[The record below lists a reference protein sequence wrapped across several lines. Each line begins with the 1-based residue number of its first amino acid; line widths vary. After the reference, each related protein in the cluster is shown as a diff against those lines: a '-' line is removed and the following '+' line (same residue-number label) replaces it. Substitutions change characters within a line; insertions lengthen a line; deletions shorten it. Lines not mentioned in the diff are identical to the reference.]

1 MLHKKIR
8 KVGNSPA
15 IFLPRSMWKLLNVE
29 MGDEV
34 EIELKGRCLVIWLPE
49 KEEEE
54 ARGIE
59 EEGAP
64 EPYE

>member
-54 ARGIE
+54 ARDIVGV
-59 EEGAP
+59 GGP
-64 EPYE
+64 EPHE